1 MGVVADEPCPLP
13 ADSLLAEAA
22 TALST
27 TGQTAWI
34 MDSCWRFAYVTDD
47 ARAMWV
53 DRAGGRLGSV
63 ATGHHVFST
72 ESLRVGA
79 NWRFGLTTPELW
91 RSMFRSL
98 GPLVLADTPG
108 GRDALRSVIDA
119 HMHDLL
125 DEIEPNHEVAHGF
138 RVMAMGLRDPVPSM
152 MTATRIRDDQ
162 GRLRGTALVGTPIV
176 PMSVLGGMVW
186 ERDLDHVARM
196 QRFLR
201 AGRYPAAIL
210 FADLERSSAL
220 LRSLPTKAYFN
231 LGRRL
236 VRAADHGVVTEGG
249 LVGRHLGDGVVAFFP
264 AETSGSESAAARA
277 CIATARRLRGEL
289 PRIAARSELEP
300 DTLVVRFGLHWGSTV
315 FIGNISTTARAEVT
329 ALGDE
334 VNETA
339 RIEQSATGGRIL
351 ASKAL
356 IEHLNAEDAA
366 AVDVDADHMVYEQLG
381 ELDTATHK
389 ARKDA
394 PAIAVCELWP
404 PTPLGPIGP
413 YGT

>member
-1 MGVVADEPCPLP
+1 MGVGTDEPCPLP
-13 ADSLLAEAA
+13 ADSVLAEAA

-27 TGQTAWI
+27 TGQSAWI
-34 MDSCWRFAYVTDD
+34 MDRCWRFVYVTDD
-47 ARAMWV
+47 ARALWV

-72 ESLRVGA
+72 ESLGVGA
-79 NWRFGLTTPELW
+79 NWRFGLTTLELW
-91 RSMFRSL
+91 RAMFRSL
-98 GPLVLADTPG
+98 GPLVLADTPD
-108 GRDALRSVIDA
+108 GRDGLRTVIDNRL
-119 HMHDLL
+119 HDLL

-138 RVMAMGLRDPVPSM
+138 RVTAMGLHDPVPSM
-152 MTATRIRDDQ
+152 MTATRLRDAH

-186 ERDLDHVARM
+186 ERDLDHIARM

-236 VRAADHGVVTEGG
+236 VRAADRCVVTEGG

-277 CIATARRLRGEL
+277 CIATARTLREEL
-289 PRIAARSELEP
+289 PRIAARSELGA
-300 DTLVVRFGLHWGSTV
+300 DSLVVRFGLHWGSTV
-315 FIGNISTTARAEVT
+315 FIGNISTSARAEVT

-334 VNETA
+334 VNEAA

-356 IEHLNAEDAA
+356 VEHLTPSDAA

-381 ELDTATHK
+381 ALDTATRK
-389 ARKDA
+389 ARTDA
-394 PAIAVCELWP
+394 PAIAVCELWA
-404 PTPLGPIGP
+404 PTAAGAIGP
-413 YGT
+413 YGL